1 MCDEEFTVG
10 TGGIAMTLTFD
21 GTVIVPA
28 ADPKDGKRTA
38 EALAPHLDTDSRV
51 VLVNVIE
58 KGGGT
63 IDKAPME
70 QRKEYADEI
79 FSEAR
84 KPLVDAP
91 AAIESETLFGT
102 DIVETIFDAA
112 DEYDADAVVFT
123 AREGN
128 RIAELLTGDVARRLV
143 KEGTVPAVALPQS
156 TAE

>member
-1 MCDEEFTVG
+1 
-10 TGGIAMTLTFD
+10 MTLTFD

-38 EALAPHLDTDSRV
+38 EALTPHLDTTSRV

-70 QRKEYADEI
+70 KRQEYADEI
-79 FSEAR
+79 FHEAR
-84 KPLVDAP
+84 KPLVDSP

-143 KEGTVPAVALPQS
+143 KEGTVPAVALPQL
-156 TAE
+156 TTD